1 MCKTFSGYLVKR
13 KPFSK
18 IVTPDDINNR
28 NPVMMSNKMLSRLKL
43 EHGLRMTVEYSE
55 VRGKKNVTKILSI
68 CGHEPE
74 IYYNRKKLKETTVI
88 NPTEKF
94 AFSDSK
100 YTSLKVLDKFAPI
113 GKGTRGLIVAPPR
126 TGKTSLLKDL
136 TLEVTEKNPDIFTLV
151 LLVDERPEEITDF
164 KRSTDAVVFASSND
178 ENLGA
183 HVFTTSLAMSIA
195 KNEVESGNDVL
206 LLIDSLTRISRV
218 YNLNHKGTGKVMS
231 GGISAGALDI
241 PRKFFGM
248 ARNIEEGGSLTIL
261 ATILVDT
268 GSRMDQLIFEEFK
281 GTGNCDIILDRD
293 LAENRIFPAID
304 ILHSGTRKDELF
316 YTEDEFEK
324 LNNFR
329 RSLLKRDK
337 TSALQTLINSVN

>member
-324 LNNFR
+324 LNDFR